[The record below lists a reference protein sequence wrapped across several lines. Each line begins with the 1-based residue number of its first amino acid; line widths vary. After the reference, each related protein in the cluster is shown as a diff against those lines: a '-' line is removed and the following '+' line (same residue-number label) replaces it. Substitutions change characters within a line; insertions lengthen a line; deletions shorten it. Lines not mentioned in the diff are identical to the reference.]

1 MFWIYDGM
9 NTVQIQ
15 WKHILHFS
23 SSPGLAICLFWI
35 LSHLIM
41 VLQFFFFYVALMF
54 DIILKYFSILE

>member
-23 SSPGLAICLFWI
+23 SFPGLAMCLFWI

-41 VLQFFFFYVALMF
+41 VLQFFLLCGIDV
-54 DIILKYFSILE
+54 